1 MQEPTIR
8 RALLLQMLSQASG
21 THGRRL
27 CDLLLSQSSA
37 SRTPKDLPDLSR
49 DAGQWSPQLG
59 LREACRSAV
68 QPETRAE
75 APPVLIVDMVDTPRF
90 IRIIAWLLAPFILMG
105 AALIVWGLRQ
115 RSRSAPQ
122 TVGFP

>member
-1 MQEPTIR
+1 WGAGSQERPRCSRIFFT
-8 RALLLQMLSQASG
+8 
-21 THGRRL
+21 TFF
-27 CDLLLSQSSA
+27 SA
-37 SRTPKDLPDLSR
+37 RCADLSR